1 MWLRG
6 LLLPAAGNGGQD
18 GAAPTPGCG
27 SRCVPWVRRARGS
40 ARALRMPS
48 AARAGTAFDSR
59 LPGGLLPVSALL
71 FPAPDPSE
79 RCPNHK
85 QGPRASPQV
94 RDEEAGQCGCR
105 ETRGRDLGTWNLARP
120 TNTALKIDPSAGRGL
135 PVRSL
140 CGATLGGHGACKRA
154 ACPWRRWHPV
164 CLGKGRPWGGPV
176 RPWSSRADTCLLS
189 EHMEV

>member
-59 LPGGLLPVSALL
+59 LPGGVLPVSALL

-120 TNTALKIDPSAGRGL
+120 TNTALKIDPSAGRGPARPQPLRGHPRREWGLRAGGVSLALVAPCL
-135 PVRSL
+135 P
-140 CGATLGGHGACKRA
+140 GEGEALGWPRA
-154 ACPWRRWHPV
+154 ALV
-164 CLGKGRPWGGPV
+164 F
-176 RPWSSRADTCLLS
+176 SR
-189 EHMEV
+189 